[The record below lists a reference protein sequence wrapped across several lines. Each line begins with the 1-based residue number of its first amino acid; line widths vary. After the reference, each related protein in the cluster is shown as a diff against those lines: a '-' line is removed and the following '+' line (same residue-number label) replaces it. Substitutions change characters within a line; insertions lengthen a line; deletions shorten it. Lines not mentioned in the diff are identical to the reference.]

1 MIQTQTYLN
10 VIDNSGARKLICI
23 RVLRASNWKYAH
35 IGDVIIVVVK
45 EAIPST
51 PFIKSE
57 VVKVVVVLVNNSNV
71 KMEQVCNS
79 MTMLPFS

>member
-10 VIDNSGARKLICI
+10 VTDNSGARKLICI

-45 EAIPST
+45 EAIPSM

-57 VVKVVVVLVNNSNV
+57 LVKVVIVLVNNSNV

-79 MTMLPFS
+79 MTMLPLS

>member
-1 MIQTQTYLN
+1 M
-10 VIDNSGARKLICI
+10 CI

-45 EAIPST
+45 EAIPNM
-51 PFIKSE
+51 PLKKSK

-79 MTMLPFS
+79 MTMLPLS